1 MRLFIDH
8 IKESIDYTLS
18 DKTGIIIVSSLVSI
32 ACFINKNSL
41 SDPILK
47 VINVFLLI
55 VVGYGS
61 YVSWYA
67 LKGRDEHPRFKNNMK
82 RLVWEGFKKSVIV
95 FIYSGF
101 LYVLIRLAKL
111 SYADGNLIFTVCSVI
126 LFILLY
132 LCLIA
137 GLLNRYLHNG
147 KIATFF
153 LAPFLYISSRVT
165 PFKSISMRGISLF
178 TVRVGFCGTLIC
190 ANITPIKITNTAA
203 KNSVAKTTLCPRF
216 LIAIFYHIPY
226 TAFAKTTKRCEASP
240 LP

>member
-8 IKESIDYTLS
+8 IKESIDYALS
-18 DKTGIIIVSSLVSI
+18 DKVGLVIISSLVSI

-47 VINVFLLI
+47 VINIFLLI

-67 LKGRDEHPRFKNNMK
+67 LKGRDEHPKFKNNMK

-101 LYVLIRLAKL
+101 LYLMLRLAKQNY
-111 SYADGNLIFTVCSVI
+111 SDGNLIFTACFII
-126 LFILLY
+126 LFVLIY

-137 GLLNRYLHNG
+137 GLLNRYLHKG
-147 KIATFF
+147 KFIEAFHLREIINLMKIFDTRSFIKVIVAVMISQGFAASIVLPFSGEFSLIGIIYSIAAFF
-153 LAPFLYISSRVT
+153 LAPFLY
-165 PFKSISMRGISLF
+165 
-178 TVRVGFCGTLIC
+178 
-190 ANITPIKITNTAA
+190 
-203 KNSVAKTTLCPRF
+203 VA
-216 LIAIFYHIPY
+216 
-226 TAFAKTTKRCEASP
+226 TKRLVALNVYDLLEK
-240 LP
+240 

>member
-101 LYVLIRLAKL
+101 LYALIRLAKL
-111 SYADGNLIFTVCSVI
+111 SYADGNLIFTVCFVI

-147 KIATFF
+147 KFIGAFHLREIINLIKIFDTSSFIKVIIAVIISQAFAASVVIPFSKGLTLLDIIYSIATFF
-153 LAPFLYISSRVT
+153 LAPFLYISSKR
-165 PFKSISMRGISLF
+165 
-178 TVRVGFCGTLIC
+178 
-190 ANITPIKITNTAA
+190 
-203 KNSVAKTTLCPRF
+203 
-216 LIAIFYHIPY
+216 LIALNVYDLLE
-226 TAFAKTTKRCEASP
+226 KQD
-240 LP
+240 

>member
-82 RLVWEGFKKSVIV
+82 RLVWEGFKKSIIL

-101 LYVLIRLAKL
+101 LYVLLSLAKQN
-111 SYADGNLIFTVCSVI
+111 YMNGNLIFAVCFTI
-126 LFILLY
+126 LFVLLY
-132 LCLIA
+132 LCLIG
-137 GLLNRYLHNG
+137 GLLNRYLHKG
-147 KIATFF
+147 KFMEAFHLREIIN
-153 LAPFLYISSRVT
+153 L
-165 PFKSISMRGISLF
+165 
-178 TVRVGFCGTLIC
+178 
-190 ANITPIKITNTAA
+190 IKIFDTKSFIKVIIAVIISQTFAA
-203 KNSVAKTTLCPRF
+203 LVVVKFNERKISNNHYRLCR
-216 LIAIFYHIPY
+216 
-226 TAFAKTTKRCEASP
+226 RCCRNF
-240 LP
+240 

>member
-1 MRLFIDH
+1 MRLFVDH
-8 IKESIDYTLS
+8 IKESIDYALS
-18 DKTGIIIVSSLVSI
+18 DKLGLLIISSLVSI

-67 LKGRDEHPRFKNNMK
+67 LKGRDEHPRFKNNLR

-101 LYVLIRLAKL
+101 LWLAIRLAKQ
-111 SYADGNLIFTVCSVI
+111 SYSDGNLIFAVCFII
-126 LFILLY
+126 LFVLIY

-137 GLLNRYLHNG
+137 GLLNRYLHKG
-147 KIATFF
+147 KFIEAFHLHEIIELIKIFDTRSFIKVVFAVMISQAFAASIVIPFSQGFGLFEVIYSIAAFF
-153 LAPFLYISSRVT
+153 LAPFLY
-165 PFKSISMRGISLF
+165 
-178 TVRVGFCGTLIC
+178 
-190 ANITPIKITNTAA
+190 
-203 KNSVAKTTLCPRF
+203 VA
-216 LIAIFYHIPY
+216 
-226 TAFAKTTKRCEASP
+226 TKRLVALNVYDLLEKQP
-240 LP
+240 